1 MRYRDIE
8 PLSGDEVVESFGE
21 LPAER
26 PRRPWLLM
34 VASLMLVVLVA
45 VVWGKWGESRTEAD
59 QLRAEVKQVYR
70 EAEGLR
76 TQAVQAEQRAGLL
89 DQQVRSLRAELTE
102 LLQRMESA
110 GVEMPVAKA
119 KAAAPAPAKQPVRR
133 VAPARSN

>member
-8 PLSGDEVVESFGE
+8 PLSGDEAVESFGE

-76 TQAVQAEQRAGLL
+76 TRAVQAEQRAGLL

-110 GVEMPVAKA
+110 GVEKPVAKA
-119 KAAAPAPAKQPVRR
+119 KAAAPAKQPVRR